1 MSSLNN
7 IVKSNKG
14 YEIGHIS
21 HRKDGDYKKVGKGEW
36 EKVED
41 EKKLSLDEYD
51 LPDEKSIEL
60 KDKFL
65 KREGVS
71 NVDKLSNK
79 DFLDLSKKFAKE
91 FDIKNL
97 DVAQEILVAKKEDE
111 KAKKSE
117 GEKDLE
123 TSKEKTTNPNLNKY
137 DQAYIDGLNNKEL
150 VDDVKNA
157 IQKYHHTG
165 NALLNQLYNND
176 RDLYNKLDKMGDD
189 NAKAFINT
197 IAYDKKYGVSK
208 R

>member
-41 EKKLSLDEYD
+41 EK
-51 LPDEKSIEL
+51 
-60 KDKFL
+60 
-65 KREGVS
+65 
-71 NVDKLSNK
+71 
-79 DFLDLSKKFAKE
+79 
-91 FDIKNL
+91 
-97 DVAQEILVAKKEDE
+97 
-111 KAKKSE
+111 AKKSE
-117 GEKDLE
+117 SEKDLE
-123 TSKEKTTNPNLNKY
+123 NSKEKTTTPNLNKY

-157 IQKYHHTG
+157 IQKYRHTG

>member
-36 EKVED
+36 EKVE
-41 EKKLSLDEYD
+41 EKKRVSLDEYD

-60 KDKFL
+60 KDEFL

-97 DVAQEILVAKKEDE
+97 DVAQEILVAKKED
-111 KAKKSE
+111 
-117 GEKDLE
+117 
-123 TSKEKTTNPNLNKY
+123 
-137 DQAYIDGLNNKEL
+137 
-150 VDDVKNA
+150 V
-157 IQKYHHTG
+157 
-165 NALLNQLYNND
+165 
-176 RDLYNKLDKMGDD
+176 
-189 NAKAFINT
+189 
-197 IAYDKKYGVSK
+197 
-208 R
+208 